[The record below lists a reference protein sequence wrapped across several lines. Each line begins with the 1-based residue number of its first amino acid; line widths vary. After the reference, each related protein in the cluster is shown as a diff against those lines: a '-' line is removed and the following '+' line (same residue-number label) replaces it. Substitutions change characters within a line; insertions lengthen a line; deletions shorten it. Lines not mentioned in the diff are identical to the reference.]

1 MLHHGITGACNE
13 DVVELAKAAL
23 GTAGAR
29 VLDLQNIGTQSASTA
44 PAAGTNVQCA
54 TSSTRTP
61 AIGPLINAPQ
71 R

>member
-29 VLDLQNIGTQSASTA
+29 VLDLQNIGTPVGQHSSRGGNERPVRDLEYAHASHRSAH
-44 PAAGTNVQCA
+44 
-54 TSSTRTP
+54 
-61 AIGPLINAPQ
+61 
-71 R
+71 